1 MFWRTSQRP
10 PPRSPTE
17 KKKVN
22 MLGALL
28 SLSALFIGIGLMM
41 AGNGLQGSLLGLRG
55 SLEGF
60 DTAVLGIVMSG
71 YFMGFLAGSLYAPR
85 VVKRV
90 GHIRVFAA
98 LASLASAAI
107 LVHSIFIDPWVWGA
121 MRVVTG
127 FCYAGLYIVCES
139 WLNDMSDNQNRGRL
153 LAIYMVVQM
162 GAMSGGQFLLGLSDP
177 SGANLFMLIA
187 VLVSLAV
194 LPLCLSATRAPDI
207 SAPEAMSFRELFQA
221 SPLGTIGIFMSGIA
235 NGALFGFGAIYAQRA
250 GLTVG
255 EISTFVAAIFL
266 GGMLLQFPIGRF
278 SDIFDRRIVIMAA
291 TLAASVAA
299 ASALF
304 VPTPAPLD
312 PMGPVTEER
321 LVWPILALA
330 VLIGGLSMPHYS
342 LFTAHVNDRVPTAK
356 MISASS
362 GLVFLNGA
370 GAILGPNIAAAFMGA
385 LGPVG
390 FFVTIAVVHAAIG
403 MLTFFRISRR
413 AAPTPDEQADFV
425 AMPMRGTQYA
435 SQMPTGWDSDETPEQ
450 SDDDAEPAM
459 IFDDESEPEDQPAG
473 P

>member
-1 MFWRTSQRP
+1 
-10 PPRSPTE
+10 
-17 KKKVN
+17 
-22 MLGALL
+22 
-28 SLSALFIGIGLMM
+28 
-41 AGNGLQGSLLGLRG
+41 
-55 SLEGF
+55 
-60 DTAVLGIVMSG
+60 
-71 YFMGFLAGSLYAPR
+71 
-85 VVKRV
+85 
-90 GHIRVFAA
+90 
-98 LASLASAAI
+98 
-107 LVHSIFIDPWVWGA
+107 
-121 MRVVTG
+121 
-127 FCYAGLYIVCES
+127 
-139 WLNDMSDNQNRGRL
+139 
-153 LAIYMVVQM
+153 
-162 GAMSGGQFLLGLSDP
+162 
-177 SGANLFMLIA
+177 
-187 VLVSLAV
+187 
-194 LPLCLSATRAPDI
+194 
-207 SAPEAMSFRELFQA
+207 
-221 SPLGTIGIFMSGIA
+221 
-235 NGALFGFGAIYAQRA
+235 
-250 GLTVG
+250 
-255 EISTFVAAIFL
+255 
-266 GGMLLQFPIGRF
+266 MLLQFPIGRF